1 MNRSAPVGIVVLI
14 VTVFL
19 VSMGSVAAPA
29 AMADTGVDD
38 RATSAS
44 TYSTADTQSS
54 QYTSS
59 ESAAMLAE
67 AQDFDTT
74 TFEITV
80 HEDGSATWTFQHVH
94 YFDENDS
101 EEREAF
107 EEFADEFE
115 SEETDLYERF
125 TDQAERMTESGDE
138 ATDRE
143 MNATDFERSATIED
157 SFGERGIVEM
167 SFTWE
172 AFAETDGDTVE
183 VGDVFENMYIGQ
195 SQSIVIVAEDD
206 LVFQHVEPDDE
217 VEHSHSSLENAS
229 AVQWSGEQQ
238 FLDGNPRAVLA
249 PEDADTSGSGGD
261 GSNPGTSALIDTEET
276 PWELGLGL
284 LFALAVSVGAVWYYR
299 QGDGLPRNDGE
310 SASQPPGPGPASEQ
324 SPAKPT
330 EQPAETTTAVQSS
343 HDSADPEPAASDEFL
358 TDEDRVMK
366 LIRENGGRMKQVD
379 IVDETGWSKSK
390 VSMLLS
396 EMEDDGAI
404 SKLRVGRENIIS
416 LEGFEPEA
424 TKSPFEE

>member
-38 RATSAS
+38 HATS
-44 TYSTADTQSS
+44 SS
-54 QYTSS
+54 MSSMTDAQHSPHSS
-59 ESAAMLAE
+59 ESTAMLSE
-67 AQDFDTT
+67 TQDFDTT

-125 TDQAERMTESGDE
+125 TDQAERMAESGDD
-138 ATDRE
+138 ATERE

-261 GSNPGTSALIDTEET
+261 GTDPGTSALIDSEET
-276 PWELGLGL
+276 PWELALGL
-284 LFALAVSVGAVWYYR
+284 LFALAISAGALWYYR
-299 QGDGLPRNDGE
+299 QGDGFPRDDGD
-310 SASQPPGPGPASEQ
+310 SASPPSAQTSERLR
-324 SPAKPT
+324 AEPT
-330 EQPAETTTAVQSS
+330 DPPAETTAAVQSS
-343 HDSADPEPAASDEFL
+343 HDSADPEPVSSDEFL

-366 LIRENGGRMKQVD
+366 LIRENGGRMKQVN

-396 EMEDDGAI
+396 EMEDEGAI